1 MLRRLLPTAALLAVV
16 LAACGGPSTPAIE
29 DPTEIISQGLQAT
42 SEADSF
48 HLDLTVSGNLTMPQ
62 TGGSFELD
70 GTQAS
75 GDFDLANKLGHLT
88 FEVPAIFNLSGE
100 VLQIGTDSYLKT
112 SVTGDS
118 WSHSTV
124 PDSGQLPTDS
134 GQLPTDPDAVL
145 DGLQEFLG
153 RDGVETEKLP
163 DVSCGDGTC
172 YAVRLTIPASLLADA
187 GSQAGVDPSQ
197 LVGDELVLNMQF
209 DRENLHLTQ
218 LSSDLDAGELGTFG
232 VLLTFS
238 NYGEPVEVSPP
249 PSDQVTEGT
258 PQLPF

>member
-1 MLRRLLPTAALLAVV
+1 LLRRLLPAATLLAVVPAVV
-16 LAACGGPSTPAIE
+16 LAACSGPSTPTIA
-29 DPTEIISQGLQAT
+29 DPAEIISQGLEAT
-42 SEADSF
+42 TDASSF
-48 HLDLTVSGNLTMPQ
+48 HLDLTVTGDLTIPQ
-62 TGGSFELD
+62 TGGTVQLE

-124 PDSGQLPTDS
+124 AADRQV
-134 GQLPTDPDAVL
+134 PTDPDAVL
-145 DGLQEFLG
+145 STLREFL
-153 RDGVETEKLP
+153 DTEGVETEKLD
-163 DVSCGDGTC
+163 DVSCGDRTC
-172 YAVRLTIPASLLADA
+172 YAVRLTVPSSVLSGVGTQTGIDPA
-187 GSQAGVDPSQ
+187 QV
-197 LVGDELVLNMQF
+197 VGDELVLDMQF
-209 DRENLHLTQ
+209 DREDLRLTQ

-238 NYGEPVEVSPP
+238 GYGEPVEVSPP
-249 PSDQVTEGT
+249 PSDHVTEGA

>member
-1 MLRRLLPTAALLAVV
+1 LLRRLLPTAALLAVV

-42 SEADSF
+42 AEADSF
-48 HLDLTVSGNLTMPQ
+48 HLDLAVSGNLTMPQ
-62 TGGSFELD
+62 TGGSFQLD

-100 VLQIGTDSYLKT
+100 VLQIGSDSYLRT

-124 PDSGQLPTDS
+124 ADSGELP
-134 GQLPTDPDAVL
+134 PTEPDAIL
-145 DGLQEFLG
+145 SRLRAFLG
-153 RDGVETEKLP
+153 QEGVETEKLA
-163 DVSCGDGTC
+163 DVSCGDRTC
-172 YAVRLTIPASLLADA
+172 YAVKLTVPTALLSDVGA
-187 GSQAGVDPSQ
+187 QAGVDPSEV
-197 LVGDELVLNMQF
+197 VGDELVLNMQF

-218 LSSDLDAGELGTFG
+218 LSSDLDAGELGSFG
-232 VLLTFS
+232 LLLTFS
-238 NYGEPVEVSPP
+238 GYGEPVEVSPP
-249 PSDQVTEGT
+249 PSDQVTEGGMN
-258 PQLPF
+258 LPF

>member
-1 MLRRLLPTAALLAVV
+1 LLRRLLPTAALLAVV

-42 SEADSF
+42 AEADSF
-48 HLDLTVSGNLTMPQ
+48 HLDLAVSGNLTMPQ
-62 TGGSFELD
+62 TGGSFQLD

-100 VLQIGTDSYLKT
+100 VLQIGSDSYLRT

-124 PDSGQLPTDS
+124 ADSGELP
-134 GQLPTDPDAVL
+134 PTEPDAIL
-145 DGLQEFLG
+145 SRLRAFLG
-153 RDGVETEKLP
+153 QEGVETEKLA
-163 DVSCGDGTC
+163 DVSCGDRTC
-172 YAVRLTIPASLLADA
+172 YAVKLTVPTALLSDVGA
-187 GSQAGVDPSQ
+187 QAGVDPSEV
-197 LVGDELVLNMQF
+197 VGDELVLNMQF

-218 LSSDLDAGELGTFG
+218 LSSDLDAGELGSFG
-232 VLLTFS
+232 LLLTFS
-238 NYGEPVEVSPP
+238 GYGEPVEVSPP
-249 PSDQVTEGT
+249 PSDQVTEGGT
-258 PQLPF
+258 NLPF